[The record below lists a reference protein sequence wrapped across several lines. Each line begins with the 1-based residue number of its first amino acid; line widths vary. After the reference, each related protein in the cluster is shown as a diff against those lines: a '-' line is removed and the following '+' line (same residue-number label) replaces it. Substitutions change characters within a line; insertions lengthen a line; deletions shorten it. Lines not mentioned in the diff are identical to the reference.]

1 MKTVVDFWNSAL
13 KSTNYSAV
21 QYASVQ
27 IDNKQMYFIER
38 GKAFNIF
45 LEFNGISQD
54 RTGSVANSRFI

>member
-13 KSTNYSAV
+13 KSTNYSVV

-27 IDNKQMYFIER
+27 IDNKQMYLIER

-54 RTGSVANSRFI
+54 RTGGATDSRFI